1 MYSTTCNYTQ
11 TVHRSIHSVIV
22 NLGFFF
28 VFCFFFSYVS
38 WQAAWR
44 KWLLSWRCQFLASSL
59 SFPPSPDPKGSLGLE
74 RDKSTTEEAVPSL
87 AMSVVGL
94 SSAHPLSFLFER
106 LQLVKQSLTWLS
118 RKRKLCLRRKDLALL
133 GFDAFVRDLCY
144 NFLTM
149 LLESSLFNFAMT
161 SFEDERGKGG
171 NRKHK
176 NRCLVSKLTT
186 CNIVAA
192 FKYVSQVV
200 ITEKWALF
208 FPIASEGMRLCWL
221 EVCPVTVIS
230 HTDSGRQA
238 ILCNLA
244 QM

>member
-28 VFCFFFSYVS
+28 CFLFFSSYVS

-44 KWLLSWRCQFLASSL
+44 KWLLSWRCRFLASSL

-171 NRKHK
+171 NRKPK

-208 FPIASEGMRLCWL
+208 FSYCKWRYEAVLVGGLPCHG
-221 EVCPVTVIS
+221 
-230 HTDSGRQA
+230 H
-238 ILCNLA
+238 
-244 QM
+244 

>member
-1 MYSTTCNYTQ
+1 MQLYSNGPSVHSFCNCQ
-11 TVHRSIHSVIV
+11 SR
-22 NLGFFF
+22 FFF
-28 VFCFFFSYVS
+28 FFFI
-38 WQAAWR
+38 R
-44 KWLLSWRCQFLASSL
+44 ELAGSMAKVTFELTVPIPSEQLVFSSQ
-59 SFPPSPDPKGSLGLE
+59 SRSQGEPRARE

-133 GFDAFVRDLCY
+133 GFDAFVCDLCY

-149 LLESSLFNFAMT
+149 LFESSLFNFAMT

-208 FPIASEGMRLCWL
+208 FFSYCKWRY
-221 EVCPVTVIS
+221 EVVLVGGLPC
-230 HTDSGRQA
+230 HGH
-238 ILCNLA
+238 
-244 QM
+244 